1 MIYLEQSD
9 PRNFWKIALRDLL
22 VLVESGTKE
31 EFITAKYYSTN
42 LFQLPKHK
50 PAEHRIVQSIA
61 QFTCTFPS
69 YSNANRLTFS
79 VKRVY
84 ICHRSMVFM
93 QGNPLI

>member
-9 PRNFWKIALRDLL
+9 PRNFGKIAPRDLL

-50 PAEHRIVQSIA
+50 PTEHRIVQSLLSLIA
-61 QFTCTFPS
+61 LFPH
-69 YSNANRLTFS
+69 TQ
-79 VKRVY
+79 
-84 ICHRSMVFM
+84 M
-93 QGNPLI
+93 LID